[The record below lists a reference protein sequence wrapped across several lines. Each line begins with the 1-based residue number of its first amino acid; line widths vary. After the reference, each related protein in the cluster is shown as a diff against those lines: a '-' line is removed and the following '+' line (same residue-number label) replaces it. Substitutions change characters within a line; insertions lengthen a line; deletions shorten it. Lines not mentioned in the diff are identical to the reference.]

1 MNCWNGKMKR
11 SSITLTYSSWRFKTV
26 TSAPKA
32 LKSAII
38 ASRARLSGL
47 GGVLLAPCS
56 SVGGRRGH
64 GSRSR
69 PQVGAAGHGC
79 RFPPSIDAR
88 LSRRRAQHGLLSAYR
103 RGGFAPAPGPH
114 SGRSPGRGWRPRVE
128 PARRGLHGAA
138 VGSAARV
145 SRRSG
150 GRDQGGWSP
159 IRVTHPRAPA
169 SRPASGWRGRAGR
182 LGASG
187 PFGID
192 ECSGARPC
200 GLRQVRWRALAVPPL
215 GMGRRGRD

>member
-88 LSRRRAQHGLLSAYR
+88 LSRRRAQHGLLR
-103 RGGFAPAPGPH
+103 APGVEGCTGAWPPLRTVTRARLAPT
-114 SGRSPGRGWRPRVE
+114 SRTSTTRTTWCCCRICGAGVETKRGSRPRWLE
-128 PARRGLHGAA
+128 PHTSDAPSRTSIAVRFWLAWSSGQARR
-138 VGSAARV
+138 VWTVRDRRV
-145 SRRSG
+145 
-150 GRDQGGWSP
+150 
-159 IRVTHPRAPA
+159 
-169 SRPASGWRGRAGR
+169 
-182 LGASG
+182 
-187 PFGID
+187 
-192 ECSGARPC
+192 
-200 GLRQVRWRALAVPPL
+200 
-215 GMGRRGRD
+215 